1 MRKSIMALTALI
13 IAMLFLSSIGTTV
26 FYYNTRIASLTE
38 QISVQ
43 NREISDLNNQIAN
56 FSGTLAFL
64 SNFTDANLIATLGVS
79 EVGNT
84 SHSMYTY
91 PFYRLY
97 IAGTIRNNGTGMA
110 LEAGLHVLAS
120 ASDGT
125 VKINMTVPLINN
137 RDFGTDSATNA
148 FVESWHTSNPSM
160 ELGSLGSGQ
169 STTVSFNI
177 FHEGVVSNWTV
188 TPVWWSP

>member
-1 MRKSIMALTALI
+1 MSKFRIALVALI
-13 IAMLFLSSIGTTV
+13 IVIFFVSSTSGTIL
-26 FYYNTRIASLTE
+26 YYNAQIASLTN

-43 NREISDLNNQIAN
+43 NRDISNLSNQVAN
-56 FSGTLAFL
+56 LSSTLAYL
-64 SNFTDANLIATLGVS
+64 SNFTDANLVATLGVN

-84 SHSMYTY
+84 SHSMNTY

-97 IAGTIRNNGTGMA
+97 ISGNIKNIGTGMA
-110 LEAGLHVLAS
+110 LDAGLHVIAS

-125 VKINMTVPLINN
+125 VKINMTVPFVNN

-160 ELGSLGSGQ
+160 ELGSLGNGQ

-177 FHEGVVSNWTV
+177 FHEGEVSNWTV